1 MKALNELSVAEV
13 AKAIK
18 SGQTTSEAVVCACL
32 ERIGARENV
41 VGAWQCLEPDMALE
55 QARDCDRKE
64 ANGLL
69 HGVPIAVKDIIE
81 TQDMPTCYGSEI
93 YEENFTNWD
102 AACVTLVREAGAVIM
117 GKSVTT
123 EFAAFSPGKTA
134 NPRNLRHTPGGSSSG
149 SAAAVADYM
158 VPAGF
163 ATQTAASIIRPAA
176 FCGVIGYK
184 PSYGSFS
191 LAGIKTFA
199 ESVDTLGTITR
210 SVEDAKIMRAALL
223 AIPLESNNIPQI
235 NSLKIGLCQ
244 THQWDEADE
253 YTHDAIEGAAETLA
267 AAGAKLCKIELPLD
281 FANLVEVHKT
291 IMSFEGARNYAF
303 ERLNHGARLSDG
315 LNELLE
321 IGAICSYNEYLEAC
335 AHAERCRRLLNSV
348 FDDVDLLLTPSARG
362 EAPEGLTVTGDPIF
376 SRMWTL
382 LHVPSIT
389 IPVSLGSLGL
399 PIGAQFVAR
408 YQSDDSLL
416 RMTQTIDGVL
426 R

>member
-18 SGQTTSEAVVCACL
+18 SGQTTSEAVVSACL
-32 ERIGARENV
+32 ERIEARENV
-41 VGAWQCLEPDMALE
+41 VGAWQWLEPDMALE

-64 ANGLL
+64 AKGLL

-81 TQDMPTCYGSEI
+81 TQDMPTCYGSGI

-191 LAGIKTFA
+191 LAGTKTFA
-199 ESVDTLGTITR
+199 PT
-210 SVEDAKIMRAALL
+210 K
-223 AIPLESNNIPQI
+223 
-235 NSLKIGLCQ
+235 
-244 THQWDEADE
+244 
-253 YTHDAIEGAAETLA
+253 
-267 AAGAKLCKIELPLD
+267 
-281 FANLVEVHKT
+281 
-291 IMSFEGARNYAF
+291 
-303 ERLNHGARLSDG
+303 
-315 LNELLE
+315 
-321 IGAICSYNEYLEAC
+321 
-335 AHAERCRRLLNSV
+335 
-348 FDDVDLLLTPSARG
+348 
-362 EAPEGLTVTGDPIF
+362 
-376 SRMWTL
+376 
-382 LHVPSIT
+382 
-389 IPVSLGSLGL
+389 
-399 PIGAQFVAR
+399 
-408 YQSDDSLL
+408 
-416 RMTQTIDGVL
+416 
-426 R
+426 